1 MSVTPI
7 CMPCSSIGTNT
18 ELEDQS
24 SLDMIAFIE
33 NHENILLWLT
43 VVSGIGFIA
52 SILLIPWIVTKIP
65 EDYFTHQKR
74 QKLLWGDQP
83 KIVRLIFIFLKNII
97 GVLLIIG
104 GIALLFLP
112 GQGIVTILIGLLI
125 MDFPYKYRFE
135 IWIIK
140 HPFVL
145 KSINRLR
152 AKAKQRPLV
161 I

>member
-1 MSVTPI
+1 M
-7 CMPCSSIGTNT
+7 G
-18 ELEDQS
+18 L
-24 SLDMIAFIE
+24 IE
-33 NHENILLWLT
+33 NHENLLLWLT
-43 VVSGIGFIA
+43 VVSILGFIV
-52 SILLIPWIVTKIP
+52 SILLIPWIVTHIP
-65 EDYFTHQKR
+65 SDYFTHPKR

-104 GIALLFLP
+104 GMALIFLP

-125 MDFPYKYRFE
+125 MDFPYKYRCE

-140 HPFVL
+140 RPFVL
-145 KSINRLR
+145 KAINRLR
-152 AKAKQRPLV
+152 AKANKRPLV

>member
-1 MSVTPI
+1 M
-7 CMPCSSIGTNT
+7 
-18 ELEDQS
+18 D
-24 SLDMIAFIE
+24 FIE

-43 VVSGIGFIA
+43 VVSGMGFIA

-65 EDYFTHQKR
+65 SDYFTHPKR

-83 KIVRLIFIFLKNII
+83 KIVRLIVIFLKNVI

-104 GIALLFLP
+104 GVVLLVLP

-125 MDFPYKYRFE
+125 MDFPYKYRCE

-140 HPFVL
+140 RPFVL
-145 KSINRLR
+145 NAINKLR
-152 AKAKQRPLV
+152 AKVKKRPLV